1 MCTRICPTY
10 LFAASTNAG
19 CIVQHSYRN
28 LIPTSPRQSAS
39 WCVLSMWCL
48 VIIAASLALT
58 AHGDLVEEER
68 EDGGVEEEFDPI
80 QQLQMLIEQEE
91 TEGAELREEIR
102 ISGNIFPDPWEVDQ
116 DLYLGSGHGSPS
128 AQHDEL

>member
-1 MCTRICPTY
+1 
-10 LFAASTNAG
+10 
-19 CIVQHSYRN
+19 
-28 LIPTSPRQSAS
+28 
-39 WCVLSMWCL
+39 MWCL

-102 ISGNIFPDPWEVDQ
+102 ISG
-116 DLYLGSGHGSPS
+116 SGHGSPT
-128 AQHDEL
+128 APHDEL